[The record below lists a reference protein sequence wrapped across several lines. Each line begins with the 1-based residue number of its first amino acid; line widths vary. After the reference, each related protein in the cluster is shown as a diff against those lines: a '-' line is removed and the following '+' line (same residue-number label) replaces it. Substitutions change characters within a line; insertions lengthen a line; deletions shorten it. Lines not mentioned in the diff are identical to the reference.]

1 MNLALKVGS
10 SFFQICPRDKF
21 ALRGFIT
28 GDLMGGAERFSL
40 IFIITEYALIEIVV
54 GLFFVILLG
63 KLLSCSIRY
72 QFPVYT
78 VFLKADL

>member
-1 MNLALKVGS
+1 
-10 SFFQICPRDKF
+10 
-21 ALRGFIT
+21 
-28 GDLMGGAERFSL
+28 MGGAERFSL